1 MHSPCLG
8 GRGLQED
15 GPDQGEHSFAHA
27 RFFDFSGNRSLL
39 RQRVLLFQGM
49 APHETNRLGAISFAR
64 GKKCGRAVGL
74 YYIQAPKVSCIFSG
88 GSHKPFTDY
97 GVAACNLIRMLQA
110 QDMLYADALSE
121 TNKVP
126 LGSKNAFAALEL
138 CYYMQ
143 CMRKQLAL
151 QKWHRQQ
158 LTEVRRLWRR
168 LPRLELWRGQYM
180 QKLPRHRYFVVDG
193 PNRMAKTGSAP
204 TTVRE
209 GGLYHTAGGK
219 RTAAL
224 REVNGLHAGIAGGQ
238 AAGQVEAGM
247 CGHVSGR
254 GGGGRTVL
262 GRV

>member
-143 CMRKQLAL
+143 CMRKQPAL
-151 QKWHRQQ
+151 QEWHR
-158 LTEVRRLWRR
+158 
-168 LPRLELWRGQYM
+168 
-180 QKLPRHRYFVVDG
+180 
-193 PNRMAKTGSAP
+193 
-204 TTVRE
+204 
-209 GGLYHTAGGK
+209 
-219 RTAAL
+219 
-224 REVNGLHAGIAGGQ
+224 
-238 AAGQVEAGM
+238 
-247 CGHVSGR
+247 
-254 GGGGRTVL
+254 
-262 GRV
+262 